1 MGNYTIFLDVQKI
14 LREAGKQE
22 ILKQMFRK
30 F

>member
-1 MGNYTIFLDVQKI
+1 MGNYTMFYMFEI

-22 ILKQMFRK
+22 ILQETFRK